1 MLVKEITYFDLYGEE
16 LTEKFYFNLRQD
28 EAVDVHLS
36 EDGGLDAFIER
47 IMTERNGKELVRLF
61 KDFIL
66 KLVGQVAPDGKRFIK
81 TKEYTDWF
89 SQTAA
94 YTELWRELVMDPE
107 AASEFINAALEKPR
121 ADRDKPN
128 EPPLPL
134 V

>member
-66 KLVGQVAPDGKRFIK
+66 KLGPTLDANEFDNPSEGVWVAKDAKVFP
-81 TKEYTDWF
+81 
-89 SQTAA
+89 
-94 YTELWRELVMDPE
+94 
-107 AASEFINAALEKPR
+107 
-121 ADRDKPN
+121 
-128 EPPLPL
+128 
-134 V
+134 